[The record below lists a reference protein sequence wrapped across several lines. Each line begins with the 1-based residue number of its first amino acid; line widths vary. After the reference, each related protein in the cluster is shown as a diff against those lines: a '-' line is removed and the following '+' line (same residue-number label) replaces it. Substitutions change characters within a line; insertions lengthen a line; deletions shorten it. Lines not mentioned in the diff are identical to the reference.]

1 VKDSM
6 QRLYVGNLPYTV
18 NAQQLQEVF
27 EAAGKVTSA
36 FVVTDKQTRRSKG
49 FGFVEFE
56 DDADAQKA
64 IEMFNNKPME
74 GRNLVVNIAKP
85 REE

>member
-1 VKDSM
+1 M
-6 QRLYVGNLPYTV
+6 QRLYVGNLPYSVT
-18 NAQQLQEVF
+18 AEKLQEVF

-56 DDADAQKA
+56 DDGDAQKA
-64 IEMFNNKPME
+64 IEMFNGKPLD
-74 GRNLVVNIAKP
+74 GRNLVVNVAKP

>member
-1 VKDSM
+1 M
-6 QRLYVGNLPYTV
+6 QRLYVGNLPYSVT
-18 NAQQLQEVF
+18 AQQLQEVF